1 MKKLSLLLLGGIVLT
16 AGSLLAY
23 DEKEYTVRPWEI
35 IKGLQPHSKL
45 LWDMQQDGIKDWR
58 VSGKEYV

>member
-23 DEKEYTVRPWEI
+23 DEKEYTVRRWEI
-35 IKGLQPHSKL
+35 IKG
-45 LWDMQQDGIKDWR
+45 
-58 VSGKEYV
+58 